1 MTENIK
7 VVIVDDHPMFRSG
20 VSQSL
25 KECGFDVLGEGEN
38 ADEALA
44 LATRLAPDIILL
56 DISMPGN
63 GLAAIKSI
71 LSLSPS
77 IRILILTASE
87 SVDDLQTAIQSGA
100 AGYALKGVGSR
111 ELVQMLRTIADGGRY
126 IPPELGAKL
135 LAERKAASEL
145 MEQRQ
150 DLSRR
155 ERQVMDL
162 IAIGMSNKLVARKLG
177 LHEKTV
183 KHHVTRI
190 FAKLKVSNR
199 TEAALLW
206 RDRISAQR
214 EP

>member
-7 VVIVDDHPMFRSG
+7 VVIVDDHPIFRSG

-25 KECGFDVLGEGEN
+25 KECGFDVLGEGGN

-44 LATRLAPDIILL
+44 LAAKFTPDVILL

-63 GLAAIKSI
+63 GLAAIRSI

-87 SVDDLQTAIQSGA
+87 RVDDLQIAIQSGA

-111 ELVQMLRTIADGGRY
+111 ELVQVLRTIAGGGRY
-126 IPPELGAKL
+126 VPTELGAKL

-145 MEQRQ
+145 IEQRQ
-150 DLSRR
+150 ELSNR

-162 IAIGMSNKLVARKLG
+162 ISIGMSNKLVARKLG

-190 FAKLKVSNR
+190 FAKLQVSNR

-206 RDRISAQR
+206 RDRT
-214 EP
+214 

>member
-25 KECGFDVLGEGEN
+25 KESGFDVLGEGGN

-44 LATRLAPDIILL
+44 LAARFMPDVMLL

-87 SVDDLQTAIQSGA
+87 CVDDLQVAIQSGA

-111 ELVQMLRTIADGGRY
+111 ELSQVLRTIAGGGRY
-126 IPPELGAKL
+126 VPTELGAKL

-145 MEQRQ
+145 NEQRQ
-150 DLSRR
+150 ELSNR
-155 ERQVMDL
+155 EQQVMDL

-190 FAKLKVSNR
+190 FAKLQVSNR

-206 RDRISAQR
+206 RDRT
-214 EP
+214 

>member
-7 VVIVDDHPMFRSG
+7 VVIVDDHPIFRSG

-25 KECGFDVLGEGEN
+25 RECGFDILGEGGN

-44 LATRLAPDIILL
+44 LAAKFTPDVILL

-63 GLAAIKSI
+63 GLAAIRSI

-87 SVDDLQTAIQSGA
+87 RVDDLQIAIQSGA

-111 ELVQMLRTIADGGRY
+111 ELVQVLRTIAGGGRY
-126 IPPELGAKL
+126 VPTELGAKL

-145 MEQRQ
+145 IEQRQ
-150 DLSRR
+150 ELSNR

-162 IAIGMSNKLVARKLG
+162 ISIGMSNKLVARKLG

-190 FAKLKVSNR
+190 FAKLQVSNR

-206 RDRISAQR
+206 RDRT
-214 EP
+214 

>member
-7 VVIVDDHPMFRSG
+7 VVIVDDHPIFRSG

-25 KECGFDVLGEGEN
+25 KECGFDVLGEGGN

-44 LATRLAPDIILL
+44 LAAKFTPDVILL

-63 GLAAIKSI
+63 GLAAIRSI
-71 LSLSPS
+71 LNLSPS

-87 SVDDLQTAIQSGA
+87 RVDDLQIAIQSGA

-111 ELVQMLRTIADGGRY
+111 ELVQVLRTIAGGGRY
-126 IPPELGAKL
+126 VPTELGAKL

-145 MEQRQ
+145 IEQRQ
-150 DLSRR
+150 ELSNR

-162 IAIGMSNKLVARKLG
+162 ISIGMSNKLVARKLG

-190 FAKLKVSNR
+190 FAKLQVSNR

-206 RDRISAQR
+206 RDRT
-214 EP
+214 

>member
-1 MTENIK
+1 M
-7 VVIVDDHPMFRSG
+7 
-20 VSQSL
+20 
-25 KECGFDVLGEGEN
+25 
-38 ADEALA
+38 
-44 LATRLAPDIILL
+44 LL

-77 IRILILTASE
+77 MRTLILTASE
-87 SVDDLQTAIQSGA
+87 CVDDLQVAIQSGA

-111 ELVQMLRTIADGGRY
+111 ELAQVLRTIAGGGRY
-126 IPPELGAKL
+126 VPTELGAKL

-145 MEQRQ
+145 NEQRQ
-150 DLSRR
+150 DLSTR

-190 FAKLKVSNR
+190 FAKLQVSNR

-206 RDRISAQR
+206 RDRT
-214 EP
+214 

>member
-25 KECGFDVLGEGEN
+25 KESGFDVLGEGGN

-44 LATRLAPDIILL
+44 LATKFTPDVILL

-71 LSLSPS
+71 LSLSPCT
-77 IRILILTASE
+77 RILILTASE
-87 SVDDLQTAIQSGA
+87 RVDDLQVAIQSGA

-111 ELVQMLRTIADGGRY
+111 ELVQVLRTIAGGGRY
-126 IPPELGAKL
+126 VPTELGAKL

-145 MEQRQ
+145 IEQRQ
-150 DLSRR
+150 DLTNR

-162 IAIGMSNKLVARKLG
+162 ISIGMSNKLVARKLG

-190 FAKLKVSNR
+190 FAKLQVSNR
-199 TEAALLW
+199 TEAALRW
-206 RDRISAQR
+206 RN
-214 EP
+214 PT

>member
-1 MTENIK
+1 MTQNIK

-25 KECGFDVLGEGEN
+25 KECGFDIVGEGGN
-38 ADEALA
+38 AEEAIA
-44 LATRLAPDIILL
+44 LATHLTPDVILL

-71 LSLSPS
+71 LSMAPS
-77 IRILILTASE
+77 TRILVLTASE
-87 SVDDLQTAIQSGA
+87 CVDDLQVAIQSGA

-111 ELVQMLRTIADGGRY
+111 ELVQVLRAIAGGGRY
-126 IPPELGAKL
+126 VPTELGAKL
-135 LAERKAASEL
+135 LAERKAAAEL
-145 MEQRQ
+145 IEQRQ
-150 DLSRR
+150 ELSNR

-162 IAIGMSNKLVARKLG
+162 IAHGMSNKLVARNLG

-190 FAKLKVSNR
+190 FAKLQVSNR

-206 RDRISAQR
+206 RKRT
-214 EP
+214 

>member
-7 VVIVDDHPMFRSG
+7 VVIIDDHPMFRSG

-25 KECGFDVLGEGEN
+25 MESGFDVLAEGAS
-38 ADEALA
+38 ADDAVA
-44 LATRLAPDIILL
+44 LATRFAPDVMLL

-63 GLAAIKSI
+63 GLIAIKSI

-87 SVDDLQTAIQSGA
+87 SVDDLQIAIQSGA
-100 AGYALKGVGSR
+100 AGYALKGIGSR
-111 ELVQMLRTIADGGRY
+111 ELAQVLRTIASGGRY
-126 IPPELGAKL
+126 VPTDLGAKL
-135 LAERKAASEL
+135 LAERKAASDL
-145 MEQRQ
+145 NEQRL
-150 DLSRR
+150 DLSNR

-162 IAIGMSNKLVARKLG
+162 ISIGMSNKLVARKLG

-190 FAKLKVSNR
+190 FAKLQVTNR

-206 RDRISAQR
+206 RDRS
-214 EP
+214 